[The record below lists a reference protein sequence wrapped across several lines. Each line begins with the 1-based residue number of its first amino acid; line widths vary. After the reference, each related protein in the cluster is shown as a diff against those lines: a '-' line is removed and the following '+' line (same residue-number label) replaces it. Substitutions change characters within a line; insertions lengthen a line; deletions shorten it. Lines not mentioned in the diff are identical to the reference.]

1 MGLRPNDPERGAFG
15 ARSRFV
21 KSVVRTL
28 GDLGDDL
35 VLAPE
40 RHLLAA
46 NAGDGVALGD
56 LVTLRGE
63 RVLEADL
70 GGAVVLDTTH
80 ARDGVLD
87 VGGAL
92 RDGAASIKSA
102 KKRARAGDVIVSRL
116 RPYLRQIAFVH
127 PRALVPLRGRALAV
141 SSEFYVLS
149 PPQREGIAWLVP
161 FLLGE
166 VAQAAL
172 RDAQEGGH
180 HPRVP
185 QPSLL
190 GLRVP
195 HALATRAARTRTQRA
210 VERELDAL
218 YRALQRLYW
227 LTGAT
232 PRSSEG
238 ERCVIGASSSNST
251 SISRSPKA

>member
-1 MGLRPNDPERGAFG
+1 M
-15 ARSRFV
+15 
-21 KSVVRTL
+21 KSVVRSARE
-28 GDLGDDL
+28 LGDDF

-56 LVTLRGE
+56 LVTLRSE

-87 VGGAL
+87 VSGAL
-92 RDGAASIKSA
+92 RDGAASIRSA

-127 PRALVPLRGRALAV
+127 PRALAPLEGRALAV
-141 SSEFYVLS
+141 SSEYYVLS
-149 PPQREGIAWLVP
+149 RKDGEKRGIAWLVP

-166 VAQAAL
+166 MAQAAL

-195 HALATRAARTRTQRA
+195 HHVVAQAARTHRT
-210 VERELDAL
+210 VERDLDAL
-218 YRALQRLYW
+218 YRALQRLYR

-232 PRSSEG
+232 PRSSAG
-238 ERCVIGASSSNST
+238 ERWVIGASSSKSMST
-251 SISRSPKA
+251 SISRSAPKA

>member
-1 MGLRPNDPERGAFG
+1 MKSIV
-15 ARSRFV
+15 RS
-21 KSVVRTL
+21 VRE
-28 GDLGDDL
+28 LGDDF

-46 NAGDGVALGD
+46 NAGEGVALGD

-70 GGAVVLDTTH
+70 GGAVVLDTSH

-92 RDGAASIKSA
+92 RDGAASVRSA

-116 RPYLRQIAFVH
+116 RPYLRQIALVH
-127 PRALVPLRGRALAV
+127 PRALAPLGDRALAV

-149 PPQREGIAWLVP
+149 PRGREGIGWLVP

-166 VAQAAL
+166 AAQAAL

-195 HALATRAARTRTQRA
+195 HEVVARAARTHRE

-218 YRALQRLYW
+218 YRAIQRLYR

-232 PRSSEG
+232 PKSSAG
-238 ERCVIGASSSNST
+238 ERWVIGASSSKST
-251 SISRSPKA
+251 SMSRSPRA